1 MRYLAGQQGCTPNGA
16 HQNRAADSAAQL
28 GKMVHIADS
37 ISVLS
42 RRGWGRSPCGMGEVE
57 KLFAHI
63 DLSGVSFGQ
72 SGKLETCLD
81 QFKYRGIVRYSVR
94 DKVLLREG

>member
-1 MRYLAGQQGCTPNGA
+1 MRYLAGQQECTLNGA
-16 HQNRAADSAAQL
+16 HHNRAADIAKQL
-28 GKMVHIADS
+28 WKMVHVADS

-42 RRGWGRSPCGMGEVE
+42 RRRRGRSPCGMGEVE

-63 DLSGVSFGQ
+63 DLSGVSLGQ

-81 QFKYRGIVRYSVR
+81 QFKDRGIVRYSVR
-94 DKVLLREG
+94 HKVLLREG